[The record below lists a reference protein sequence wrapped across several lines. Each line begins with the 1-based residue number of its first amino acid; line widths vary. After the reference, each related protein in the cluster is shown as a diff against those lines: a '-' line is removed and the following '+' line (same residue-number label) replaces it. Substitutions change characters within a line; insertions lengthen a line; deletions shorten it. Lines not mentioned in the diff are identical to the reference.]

1 MLILCV
7 KIFKMG
13 AKRLFWSSR
22 LFCLFWSSR
31 PEVFLQ
37 IGVPAKLPKSLK
49 NTCEGIYFLVKLE
62 AEGWRSATLLKM
74 IEA

>member
-13 AKRLFWSSR
+13 AKS
-22 LFCLFWSSR
+22 LFWSSR

-37 IGVPAKLPKSLK
+37 IGAPAKLPKSVK

>member
-13 AKRLFWSSR
+13 AKRLFWNIL
-22 LFCLFWSSR
+22 LFRLFWSSH
-31 PEVFLQ
+31 PEVFIQ

>member
-7 KIFKMG
+7 KIFKLG
-13 AKRLFWSSR
+13 AKRPFWSSR

-37 IGVPAKLPKSLK
+37 IGAPAKLPKSVK

-62 AEGWRSATLLKM
+62 AEDWRSATLLKM